1 MPLSPL
7 HIGVESGD
15 QNFRIKILDFISCHG
30 PTSRCLMLYR
40 EDGERAIRTLNGYG
54 YGHLILK
61 VEWAAPREAR
71 G

>member
-1 MPLSPL
+1 M
-7 HIGVESGD
+7 
-15 QNFRIKILDFISCHG
+15 FYISHV
-30 PTSRCLMLYR
+30 SRSAFR

-71 G
+71 